1 MIKVLLLEIR
11 IRLKTLILSL
21 RSSNK
26 IKNTAELISFPFTS
40 VHSLK
45 EFKINPAEIHSFYTY
60 YLTKTHILNTLYI
73 CIKK

>member
-60 YLTKTHILNTLYI
+60 TLI
-73 CIKK
+73 KLDTQDTFNVCIKN